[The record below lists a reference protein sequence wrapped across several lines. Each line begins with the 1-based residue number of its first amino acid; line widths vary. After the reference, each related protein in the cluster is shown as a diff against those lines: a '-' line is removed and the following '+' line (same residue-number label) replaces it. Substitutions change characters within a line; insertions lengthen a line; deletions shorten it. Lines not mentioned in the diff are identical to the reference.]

1 MYRTLSAVVIS
12 FAIAGFYLNSTVAS
26 AWDYPDPTY
35 GTGDPPNYKKK
46 GSSKKKGNSHRADP
60 YVYSSRFNDPS
71 YGTSN
76 PPGYN
81 EKKAKQMG
89 KIYVPPKAEVMS
101 PVYGTG
107 VPDKPSSRR
116 RR

>member
-1 MYRTLSAVVIS
+1 MNTHRTIFGRLGIISLLVFSSLS
-12 FAIAGFYLNSTVAS
+12 L

-46 GSSKKKGNSHRADP
+46 TSSSHASKSKKK
-60 YVYSSRFNDPS
+60 VYSSRYIDPY

-81 EKKAKQMG
+81 EKKAKQEG
-89 KIYVPPKAEVMS
+89 FIYVPPASEKLE

-107 VPDKPSSRR
+107 VTKRPVRR
-116 RR
+116 R

>member
-1 MYRTLSAVVIS
+1 MRKLHLLAVVVS
-12 FAIAGFYLNSTVAS
+12 LVGVFLSPQSG

-35 GTGDPPNYKKK
+35 GTSDPPNYKKK
-46 GSSKKKGNSHRADP
+46 SSSKKKGSHGSP
-60 YVYSSRFNDPS
+60 YVYSSRFNDPY

-89 KIYVPPKAEVMS
+89 KIYVPPKAEVL
-101 PVYGTG
+101 PPIYGTG
-107 VPDKPSSRR
+107 VPNKPSSRR
-116 RR
+116 RY